1 MVSFTSLDDGFESSS
16 PDCSTFRVQVL
27 DHIDGLDF
35 ELFDLVENVF
45 DIEKGSLMGDLNSDE
60 ASLMELRIH
69 FAHLYT
75 F

>member
-1 MVSFTSLDDGFESSS
+1 M
-16 PDCSTFRVQVL
+16 L

-35 ELFDLVENVF
+35 ELFDLVENVY